1 MRYSVQCWKQY
12 QHGAELNFGY
22 ESCSR
27 NKQTKPTNRKKVA
40 MSVSIYDP
48 VAARDLFELRQ
59 YIRVTIGQTRPVD
72 VANRLGIIDG
82 WLDRIAFENKESF
95 QTTLNILRF
104 NVRCNP
110 DRTQIGVCAGV
121 LERLLQALP
130 DGAC

>member
-48 VAARDLFELRQ
+48 ASARDLLELRQ
-59 YIRVTIGQTRPVD
+59 YIHTTISQTRPVELARRLD
-72 VANRLGIIDG
+72 VIDG
-82 WLDRIAFENKESF
+82 WLDRIVFPNKESF
-95 QTTLNILRF
+95 RTELMVARF
-104 NVRCNP
+104 DVVCDLDGSR
-110 DRTQIGVCAGV
+110 IGACVNV
-121 LERLLQALP
+121 LERLLRVLP
-130 DGAC
+130 TVAC